1 MEQKERL
8 IRKVQILREIGQ
20 EMQRLG
26 RLMMIKSIDNQEN
39 SLDEFFEKMLQ
50 YAKTAVELKKPAGET
65 NGQQK
70 QQ

>member
-26 RLMMIKSIDNQEN
+26 RSMMIKNIDNQEN